1 VRHASEHE
9 LAAAAQAFDR
19 VRHELQGYRLELLDD
34 PVAGWCLRNYL
45 ILTERP
51 GLLGGPPLSEQEL
64 HWSRYYWL
72 YRFTRVWYAA
82 AGYDA
87 GMEQQLFW
95 FIECPPEEADCWPQ
109 DEIEAA
115 AQRDAAEQLR
125 AVAEQRHAEPV
136 SCPRH
141 FKEDSPRDGS

>member
-1 VRHASEHE
+1 MRLVSEHE
-9 LAAAAQAFDR
+9 LAAAVPAFDR
-19 VRHELQGYRLELLDD
+19 VRHELRGYRLELLDD
-34 PVAGWCLRNYL
+34 PLAGWCLRNYL

-51 GLLGGPPLSEQEL
+51 ELLGGPPLSEQER

-87 GMEQQLFW
+87 GMEQQLFG
-95 FIECPPEEADCWPQ
+95 FIEYPPEGADCWPQ

-115 AQRDAAEQLR
+115 AQRDAAEQMR
-125 AVAEQRHAEPV
+125 VAAEQRHAEPGAAPDRRGMTAFPGV
-136 SCPRH
+136 
-141 FKEDSPRDGS
+141 